1 MINARDGQIVLIRVA
16 ESGFVAQQQR
26 LHKTRRIGR
35 ERGLDR
41 RSEPFRQHSRR
52 QPDGSASRLG
62 VQRPAAA
69 CRQKNAARQIV
80 ILAAQMLFLRR
91 GELRRAGQEASG
103 PNFAVGFVKVNDCR
117 TAFSVQRQP
126 GGDGLPVAARLRSS
140 QRLRGKCRRFAGKR
154 LKWAQKKRLVPP
166 APGKSG
172 QKTQHADRG
181 AVRNRPPKQ
190 KQQRTHCRKRGKQ
203 HTRRGMQ
210 QNQIQSG
217 GHGKA
222 AGKQAEPSHRPSPSK
237 SRKTGRTASNA
248 SGFDRLIPLSWGLP
262 LREPLLSSGLPQ
274 QEPRQRASRQPWA
287 RRPRQ
292 RSQNRRPWKRPRSRR
307 ALRLRGGRR

>member
-1 MINARDGQIVLIRVA
+1 
-16 ESGFVAQQQR
+16 
-26 LHKTRRIGR
+26 
-35 ERGLDR
+35 
-41 RSEPFRQHSRR
+41 
-52 QPDGSASRLG
+52 
-62 VQRPAAA
+62 
-69 CRQKNAARQIV
+69 
-80 ILAAQMLFLRR
+80 MLFLRR
-91 GELRRAGQEASG
+91 GELCRAGQEASG
-103 PNFAVGFVKVNDCR
+103 KDLTVGLVKVNDR
-117 TAFSVQRQP
+117 RAAFSVQRQP
-126 GGDGLPVAARLRSS
+126 GGDGLPVAAFLRRG
-140 QRLRGKCRRFAGKR
+140 QRLRGKRGCFAGKVCKR
-154 LKWAQKKRLVPP
+154 AQKKRLVPT

-172 QKTQHADRG
+172 QKAQHADRG
-181 AVRNRPPKQ
+181 AVRNRPPKR

-274 QEPRQRASRQPWA
+274 QEPRQRASRRPWA

-292 RSQNRRPWKRPRSRR
+292 RSQNRLPWAQLP
-307 ALRLRGGRR
+307 LRQTLPPRGGRR